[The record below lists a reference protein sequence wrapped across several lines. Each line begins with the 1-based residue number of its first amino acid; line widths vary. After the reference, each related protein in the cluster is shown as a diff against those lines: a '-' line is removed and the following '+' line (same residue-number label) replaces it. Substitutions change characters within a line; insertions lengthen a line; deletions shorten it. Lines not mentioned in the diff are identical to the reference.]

1 MNLNL
6 GNSLLLVLAWILGCV
21 KVGGRD
27 CTCLCEWTKQHP
39 SQLVSFTFSV
49 YSVRF
54 YDLKRKQ
61 PENSKLFGIEIAVL
75 HPKWHRCVC
84 RQGFVEGI

>member
-6 GNSLLLVLAWILGCV
+6 GNSLLLVLGCV

-75 HPKWHRCVC
+75 HPKWHQCVC

>member
-6 GNSLLLVLAWILGCV
+6 GNSLLLVLGCV

-49 YSVRF
+49 YSVTF

-75 HPKWHRCVC
+75 HPKWHQCVC

>member
-6 GNSLLLVLAWILGCV
+6 GNSLLLVLGCV

-54 YDLKRKQ
+54 YGLKRKQ

-75 HPKWHRCVC
+75 HPKWHQCVC